1 MRAQTQTTLR
11 RSLVIG
17 SVAALLGIAPAL
29 AAQIA
34 NFSGTTV
41 GTYALSNLALSDQTG
56 TPCVGYG
63 DQNPDH
69 SFNLAQTT
77 NATITVDSSGDTT
90 LLVRNQSTGAVYC
103 GQDISRSNPDDAIT
117 VSLDAGNYDVWVGS
131 HTQGGQIG
139 YGLTVTD

>member
-1 MRAQTQTTLR
+1 MLAQTQTQLR

-34 NFSGTTV
+34 SFAGTTV
-41 GTYALSNLALSDQTG
+41 GTYALSNIAISDQTG

-69 SFNLAQTT
+69 SFNLDHTA

-103 GQDISRSNPDDAIT
+103 GQDISRSNPDDSIT
-117 VSLDAGNYDVWVGS
+117 ANLGSGNYDVWVGS
-131 HTQGGQIG
+131 HTQGGQIS
-139 YGLTVTD
+139 YGLTVNE